1 MATKLEIS
9 ELDFDGIKS
18 NLKTF
23 LSQQNEF
30 TDYDFEG
37 SGMSVLLDV
46 LAYNTHYLGY
56 NANMLANEMYL
67 DSADLR
73 SSVVSLAKQV
83 GYTPT
88 SCTSSTA
95 TLTVLVNDASGASL
109 TMSRGTKFST
119 TVDGQ
124 SYSFVNN
131 ADVSI
136 TPVSGVYQ
144 FNNLT
149 VYEGSYL
156 NYKYTANTSD
166 IDQRFIIPNDSVDT
180 TTLTVK
186 VQESSSDATT
196 NTYTLADGITE
207 LNSTS
212 KVYFLQEVEGGRFEV
227 YFGDGVLGKTIAD
240 GNIVILDYINTNRD
254 APNGATT
261 FTLSGTIGGF
271 SSATITTSSNASG
284 GTGLESIASIKY
296 NAPRDYTAQDRAVTA
311 EDYKTLVKSLYA
323 NAQAVQVYG
332 GEDAETPD
340 YGKVYISIKA
350 KSGSNLTTAT
360 KESIVQSL
368 KQYAVASVTP
378 VIIDPETTFI
388 TLVVNFKYNSGTTTK
403 DVSTLQ
409 TNVLTKIASYN
420 NDTLEDFAGMF
431 RYSKLTEAVNA
442 ADTSILSNITTVK
455 MYKYFTPTLNSGLK
469 YTLNYNNALYNP
481 HSGHNM
487 SGGGIVSSTGFKIN
501 DDSSLNEHFLDDD
514 GAGILRVYYLSGTTR
529 VYTDTTYGTVD
540 YATGVVVLTSAHLTS
555 ISNVDGATSTQ
566 VRVFVVPNSNDV
578 VPVRNQVLSIDTSN
592 STITGEVDG
601 IESGSSQAGTTYTTS
616 TSYSS
621 GSSGSSSTY

>member
-144 FNNLT
+144 FDNLT

-196 NTYTLADGITE
+196 NTYTLATGITG
-207 LNSTS
+207 LDSTS

-227 YFGDGVLGKTIAD
+227 YFGDGVTGKSIAD
-240 GNIVILDYINTNRD
+240 GNIVILDYINGNRD

-271 SSATITTSSNASG
+271 SSATITTVSNASG
-284 GTGLESIASIKY
+284 GTGLESISSIKY
-296 NAPRDYTAQDRAVTA
+296 NAPRDYSAQDRAVTA
-311 EDYKTLVKSLYA
+311 EDYKTLVKGLYA

-332 GEDAETPD
+332 GEDAATPD

-368 KQYAVASVTP
+368 KSYAVASVTP

-388 TLVVNFKYNSGTTTK
+388 TLVVNFKYNSGITTK

-420 NDTLEDFAGMF
+420 NNTLEDFAGMF
-431 RYSKLTEAVNA
+431 RYSKLIEDINN
-442 ADTSILSNITTVK
+442 ADTSILSNITTVR
-455 MYKYFTPTLNSGLK
+455 MYKYFTPTLNSGIK

-481 HSGHNM
+481 HSGHNS
-487 SGGGIVSSTGFKIN
+487 SGGGVISSSGFKVN
-501 DDSSLNEHFLDDD
+501 NDSSLNEHFLDDD
-514 GAGILRVYYLSGTTR
+514 GAGNLRLYYLSGTTR
-529 VYTDTTYGTVD
+529 VYTDSTYGTVD
-540 YATGVVVLTSAHLTS
+540 YATGEVVLTSAHITS

-566 VRVFVVPNSNDV
+566 VRVFATPSSNDV

-601 IESGSSQAGTTYTTS
+601 IESGSSQAGTTYTTTS
-616 TSYSS
+616 SYS
-621 GSSGSSSTY
+621 

>member
-9 ELDFDGIKS
+9 ELDFDGIKA

-37 SGMSVLLDV
+37 SGMSTLLDV

-95 TLTVLVNDASGASL
+95 TIDVLVSPASGASL

-136 TPVSGVYQ
+136 TPTDGVYK
-144 FNNLT
+144 FSNLKIH
-149 VYEGSYL
+149 EGSYL
-156 NYKYTANTSD
+156 NYKYTVSTSD

-186 VQESSSDATT
+186 IQESSSDATT
-196 NTYTLADGITE
+196 NTYTLASGITG
-207 LNSTS
+207 LDSTS
-212 KVYFLQEVEGGRFEV
+212 KVYFLQEVEGGRFEI
-227 YFGDGVLGKTIAD
+227 YFGDGVLGKAVAD

-254 APNGATT
+254 APNGATS
-261 FTLSGTIGGF
+261 FTLSGTVGGF
-271 SSATITTSSNASG
+271 SNATITTISNAAG

-296 NAPRDYTAQDRAVTA
+296 NAPRDYSAQDRAVTA

-350 KSGSNLTTAT
+350 KSGSNLTEAT
-360 KESIVQSL
+360 KASLVTSL
-368 KQYAVASVTP
+368 KSYAVASVTP
-378 VIIDPETTFI
+378 VIIDPETTYI
-388 TLVVNFKYNSGTTTK
+388 TLVINFKYDSGKTTK
-403 DVSTLQ
+403 DVTTLQ
-409 TNVLTKIASYN
+409 TNVLTKVASYN
-420 NDTLEDFAGMF
+420 NDTLED
-431 RYSKLTEAVNA
+431 
-442 ADTSILSNITTVK
+442 LSLI
-455 MYKYFTPTLNSGLK
+455 
-469 YTLNYNNALYNP
+469 
-481 HSGHNM
+481 H
-487 SGGGIVSSTGFKIN
+487 I
-501 DDSSLNEHFLDDD
+501 
-514 GAGILRVYYLSGTTR
+514 
-529 VYTDTTYGTVD
+529 
-540 YATGVVVLTSAHLTS
+540 
-555 ISNVDGATSTQ
+555 
-566 VRVFVVPNSNDV
+566 
-578 VPVRNQVLSIDTSN
+578 
-592 STITGEVDG
+592 
-601 IESGSSQAGTTYTTS
+601 
-616 TSYSS
+616 
-621 GSSGSSSTY
+621 

>member
-37 SGMSVLLDV
+37 SGMSVLLDT
-46 LAYNTHYLGY
+46 LAYNTHYLAY

-95 TLTVLVNDASGASL
+95 TINVLMNDATGASL
-109 TMSRGTKFST
+109 TMSRGTKFTT

-131 ADVSI
+131 SDVSI
-136 TPVSGVYQ
+136 NPVNSVYQ
-144 FNNLT
+144 FNNLV

-186 VQESSSDATT
+186 VQESSSDSTT
-196 NTYTLADGITE
+196 KTWTLASGITGIDNE
-207 LNSTS
+207 SE
-212 KVYFLQEVEGGRFEV
+212 VYFLQEVEGGRFEV
-227 YFGDGVLGKTIAD
+227 YFGDGVMGKAIAD
-240 GNIVILDYINTNRD
+240 GNIVIFDYINSNRD
-254 APNGATT
+254 APNGASS

-271 SSATITTSSNASG
+271 TSATVTTISNAAG
-284 GTGLESIASIKY
+284 GTGLESITSIKY
-296 NAPRDYTAQDRAVTA
+296 NAPRDYSAQDRAVTA

-323 NAQAVQVYG
+323 NAQSVQVYG
-332 GEDAETPD
+332 GEDAAVPD

-350 KSGSNLTTAT
+350 KSGSNLTVAT

-368 KQYAVASVTP
+368 KKYAVASVTP
-378 VIIDPETTFI
+378 VIIDPETTYI
-388 TLVVNFKYNSGTTTK
+388 TLVVNFKYDSGKTTK
-403 DVSTLQ
+403 DVTTLQ
-409 TNVLTKIASYN
+409 TNVLNAIASYN
-420 NDTLEDFAGMF
+420 NNTLEDFAGMF
-431 RYSKLTEAVNA
+431 RYSQVLQNINE
-442 ADTSILSNITTVK
+442 ADTSVLSNITTVK
-455 MYKYFTPTLNSGLK
+455 MYKYVTPTLSSALK
-469 YTLNYNNALYNP
+469 YTLSFNNALYNP
-481 HSGHNM
+481 HSGHN
-487 SGGGIVSSTGFKIN
+487 STGGGIVSSSGFKI
-501 DDSSLNEHFLDDD
+501 DGDTTNEHFLDDN
-514 GAGILRVYYLSGTTR
+514 GAGVLRVYYLNGATR
-529 VYTDTTYGTVD
+529 VYTDSTYGTVD
-540 YATGVVVLTSAHLTS
+540 YATGEVILTSANITS

-566 VRVFVVPNSNDV
+566 IRVFVIPSSNDI

-601 IESGSSQAGTTYTTS
+601 IVSGSSQAGTSYTTTS
-616 TSYSS
+616 SYSG
-621 GSSGSSSTY
+621 GSSY

>member
-37 SGMSVLLDV
+37 SGMSTLLDV

-88 SCTSSTA
+88 SSTSSTA
-95 TLTVLVNDASGASL
+95 TLTVLVNDATGASL

-131 ADVSI
+131 TDVSI

-144 FNNLT
+144 FDNLT

-180 TTLTVK
+180 STLTVK

-196 NTYTLADGITE
+196 NTYALANGITGIDD
-207 LNSTS
+207 SS

-227 YFGDGVLGKTIAD
+227 YFGDGVTGKAIED
-240 GNIVILDYINTNRD
+240 GNIVILDYINCNRD
-254 APNGATT
+254 APNGATS

-284 GTGLESIASIKY
+284 GTGLESISSIKY
-296 NAPRDYTAQDRAVTA
+296 NAPRDYSAQDRAVTA
-311 EDYKTLVKSLYA
+311 EDYKTLVKGLYA

-332 GEDAETPD
+332 GEDAAVPD

-350 KSGSNLTTAT
+350 KSGSNLTVAT
-360 KESIVQSL
+360 KESIVTSL
-368 KQYAVASVTP
+368 KSYAVASVTP

-388 TLVVNFKYNSGTTTK
+388 TLVVNFKYNSGITTK
-403 DVSTLQ
+403 DVTTLQ
-409 TNVLTKIASYN
+409 TNVLTKITSYN
-420 NDTLEDFAGMF
+420 NDELEDFAGMF
-431 RYSKLTEAVNA
+431 RYSKLTEAVND

-455 MYKYFTPTLNSGLK
+455 MYKYITPTLNTGLK
-469 YTLNYNNALYNP
+469 YTLSFNNALYNP
-481 HSGHNM
+481 HSGHN
-487 SGGGIVSSTGFKIN
+487 STGGGIISSTGFKVNN
-501 DDSSLNEHFLDDD
+501 DDSLNEHFLDDN
-514 GAGILRVYYLSGTTR
+514 GAGVLRLYYLSGTAR
-529 VYTDTTYGTVD
+529 VYTDSTYGTID
-540 YATGVVVLTSAHLTS
+540 YATGEVILTSAHITS
-555 ISNVDGATSTQ
+555 ISNIDGATSTQ
-566 VRVFVVPNSNDV
+566 IRVFATPSSNDI
-578 VPVRNQVLSIDTSN
+578 VPVRNQVLSIDTAN
-592 STITGEVDG
+592 STITGEVDT
-601 IESGSSQAGTTYTTS
+601 IISGGSQAGTTYTTTS
-616 TSYSS
+616 SYS
-621 GSSGSSSTY
+621 

>member
-9 ELDFDGIKS
+9 ELDFDGIKA

-37 SGMSVLLDV
+37 SGMSTLLDV

-95 TLTVLVNDASGASL
+95 TIDVLVSPASGASL

-136 TPVSGVYQ
+136 TPTDGVYK
-144 FNNLT
+144 FSNLKIH
-149 VYEGSYL
+149 EGSYL
-156 NYKYTANTSD
+156 NYKYTVSTSD

-186 VQESSSDATT
+186 IQESSSDATT
-196 NTYTLADGITE
+196 NTYTLASGITG
-207 LNSTS
+207 LDSTS

-227 YFGDGVLGKTIAD
+227 YFGDGVLGKAVAD

-254 APNGATT
+254 APNGATS
-261 FTLSGTIGGF
+261 FTLSGTVGGF
-271 SSATITTSSNASG
+271 SSATITTISNAAG

-296 NAPRDYTAQDRAVTA
+296 NAPRDYSAQDRAVTA

-350 KSGSNLTTAT
+350 KSGSNLTVAT
-360 KESIVQSL
+360 KESLVTSL
-368 KQYAVASVTP
+368 KSYAVASVTP
-378 VIIDPETTFI
+378 VIIDPETTYI
-388 TLVVNFKYNSGTTTK
+388 TLVVNFKYDSGKTTK
-403 DVSTLQ
+403 DVTTLQ
-409 TNVLTKIASYN
+409 TNVLTKVASYN
-420 NDTLEDFAGMF
+420 NDELEDFAGMF

-469 YTLNYNNALYNP
+469 YTLSFNNALYNP
-481 HSGHNM
+481 HSGHNA
-487 SGGGIVSSTGFKIN
+487 SGGGIISSSGFKIN
-501 DDSSLNEHFLDDD
+501 NDSSTNEHFLDDD
-514 GAGILRVYYLSGTTR
+514 GAGVVRAYYLSGTTR

-540 YATGVVVLTSAHLTS
+540 YATGEVILTSAHITS

-566 VRVFVVPNSNDV
+566 VRVFVIPSSNDI

-592 STITGEVDG
+592 SSITGEVDG
-601 IESGSSQAGTTYTTS
+601 IVSGSSQAGTSYTTS
-616 TSYSS
+616 SSYS
-621 GSSGSSSTY
+621 

>member
-37 SGMSVLLDV
+37 SGMSVLLDT
-46 LAYNTHYLGY
+46 LAYNTHYLAY

-95 TLTVLVNDASGASL
+95 TIDVLVNGASGATL
-109 TMSRGTKFST
+109 TMSRGTKFTT

-136 TPVSGVYQ
+136 PPAAGVYK
-144 FNNLT
+144 FSNLV

-186 VQESSSDATT
+186 VQESSSDSTT
-196 NTYTLADGITE
+196 RTYTLATGITGIDH
-207 LNSTS
+207 TS
-212 KVYFLQEVEGGRFEV
+212 EVYFLQEVEGGRFEV
-227 YFGDGVLGKTIAD
+227 YFGDGVMGKAIAD
-240 GNIVILDYINTNRD
+240 GNIVIFDYINSNRD
-254 APNGATT
+254 APNGASS

-271 SSATITTSSNASG
+271 TSATVTTISNAAG
-284 GTGLESIASIKY
+284 GTGLESITSIKY
-296 NAPRDYTAQDRAVTA
+296 NAPRDYSAQDRAVTA
-311 EDYKTLVKSLYA
+311 EDYKTLVKSIYA

-332 GEDAETPD
+332 GEDAAVPD

-350 KSGSNLTTAT
+350 KSGSNLTVVT
-360 KESIVQSL
+360 KESIIQSL
-368 KQYAVASVTP
+368 KKYAVASVTP
-378 VIIDPETTFI
+378 VIIDPETTYI
-388 TLVVNFKYNSGTTTK
+388 TLVVNFKYDSGKTTK
-403 DVSTLQ
+403 DVTTLQ
-409 TNVLTKIASYN
+409 TNVLNAIASYN
-420 NDTLEDFAGMF
+420 NNTLEDFAGMF
-431 RYSKLTEAVNA
+431 RYSQLLQDINE
-442 ADTSILSNITTVK
+442 ADTSVLSNITTVK
-455 MYKYFTPTLNSGLK
+455 MYKYVTPTLSSALK
-469 YTLNYNNALYNP
+469 YTVSFNNALYNP
-481 HSGHNM
+481 HSGHN
-487 SGGGIVSSTGFKIN
+487 STGGGIVSSTGFKI
-501 DDSSLNEHFLDDD
+501 DGDTTNEHFLDDD
-514 GAGILRVYYLSGTTR
+514 GAGVLRVYYLNGATR
-529 VYTDTTYGTVD
+529 VYTDSTYGTVD
-540 YATGVVVLTSAHLTS
+540 YATGEVILTSANITS

-566 VRVFVVPNSNDV
+566 IRVFVIPSSNDI

-601 IESGSSQAGTTYTTS
+601 IVSGSSQAGTSYTTTS
-616 TSYSS
+616 SYSG
-621 GSSGSSSTY
+621 GSSY

>member
-9 ELDFDGIKS
+9 ELDFDGIKA

-37 SGMSVLLDV
+37 SGMSVLLDT
-46 LAYNTHYLGY
+46 LAYNTHYLAY

-73 SSVVSLAKQV
+73 ASVVSLAKQV

-95 TLTVLVNDASGASL
+95 TIDVLVSPASGASL
-109 TMSRGTKFST
+109 TMSRGTKFTT

-136 TPVSGVYQ
+136 TPTDGVYK
-144 FNNLT
+144 FSNLV

-156 NYKYTANTSD
+156 NYKYTVSTSD

-186 VQESSSDATT
+186 IQESSSDATT
-196 NTYTLADGITE
+196 NTYTLASGITG
-207 LNSTS
+207 LDSTS

-227 YFGDGVLGKTIAD
+227 YFGDGVLGKAVAD

-254 APNGATT
+254 APNGATS
-261 FTLSGTIGGF
+261 FTLSGTVGGF
-271 SSATITTSSNASG
+271 SSATVTTISNASG
-284 GTGLESIASIKY
+284 GTGLESISSIKY
-296 NAPRDYTAQDRAVTA
+296 NAPRDYSAQDRAVTA
-311 EDYKTLVKSLYA
+311 EDYKTLVKGLYA
-323 NAQAVQVYG
+323 NAQSVQVYG
-332 GEDAETPD
+332 GEDAATPD

-350 KSGSNLTTAT
+350 KSGSNLTVAT
-360 KESIVQSL
+360 KESIVTSL
-368 KQYAVASVTP
+368 KTYAVASVTP
-378 VIIDPETTFI
+378 VIIDPETTYI
-388 TLVVNFKYNSGTTTK
+388 TLVVNFKYNSGKTTK
-403 DVSTLQ
+403 DVTTLQ

-431 RYSKLTEAVNA
+431 RYSKLIEAVND

-455 MYKYFTPTLNSGLK
+455 MYKYSTPTLNSALK
-469 YTLNYNNALYNP
+469 YTLSFNNALYNP
-481 HSGHNM
+481 HSGHN
-487 SGGGIVSSTGFKIN
+487 STGGGIISSTGFKI
-501 DDSSLNEHFLDDD
+501 DGDTTNEHFIDDN
-514 GAGILRVYYLSGTTR
+514 GAGVLRVYYLSGTTR
-529 VYTDTTYGTVD
+529 VYTDSTYGTVD
-540 YATGVVVLTSAHLTS
+540 YATGEVILTSAKLTS

-566 VRVFVVPNSNDV
+566 VRVFAIPSSNDI

-592 STITGEVDG
+592 SSITGEVDG
-601 IESGSSQAGTTYTTS
+601 IESGGSQAGTTYTTS
-616 TSYSS
+616 SSYS
-621 GSSGSSSTY
+621 

>member
-95 TLTVLVNDASGASL
+95 TIDVLVNDASGASL
-109 TMSRGTKFST
+109 TMSRGTKFTT

-131 ADVSI
+131 SDASI
-136 TPVSGVYQ
+136 TPTDGVYK
-144 FNNLT
+144 FSNLT
-149 VYEGSYL
+149 IYEGSYL
-156 NYKYTANTSD
+156 NYKYTASTSD

-186 VQESSSDATT
+186 IQESSSDATT
-196 NTYTLADGITE
+196 NTYTLATGITG
-207 LNSTS
+207 LDSTS

-227 YFGDGVLGKTIAD
+227 YFGDGVTGKAIED
-240 GNIVILDYINTNRD
+240 GNIVILDYINGNRD

-261 FTLSGTIGGF
+261 FSLSGTIGGF
-271 SSATITTSSNASG
+271 SSATITTVSNASG
-284 GTGLESIASIKY
+284 GTGLESITSIKY
-296 NAPRDYTAQDRAVTA
+296 NAPRDYSAQDRAVTA

-360 KESIVQSL
+360 KESLVQSL

-378 VIIDPETTFI
+378 VIIDPETTYI
-388 TLVVNFKYNSGTTTK
+388 TLVVSFKYNSNLTTK

-409 TNVLTKIASYN
+409 TNVLTKVASYN

-431 RYSKLTEAVNA
+431 RYSKLIEAVND

-455 MYKYFTPTLNSGLK
+455 MYKYFTPTLNSGIK
-469 YTLNYNNALYNP
+469 YTLSYNNALYNP
-481 HSGHNM
+481 HSGHNS
-487 SGGGIVSSTGFKIN
+487 SGGGVISSSGFKVN
-501 DDSSLNEHFLDDD
+501 NDSSANEHFLDDD
-514 GAGILRVYYLSGTTR
+514 GAGNLRLYYLSDTTR
-529 VYTDTTYGTVD
+529 VYTDTTYGTVN
-540 YATGVVVLTSAHLTS
+540 YTTGEVVLTSAHITS

-566 VRVFVVPNSNDV
+566 IRVFATPSSNDI

-601 IESGSSQAGTTYTTS
+601 IESGSSQAGTSYTTS
-616 TSYSS
+616 SSYS
-621 GSSGSSSTY
+621 

>member
-37 SGMSVLLDV
+37 SGMSVLLDT
-46 LAYNTHYLGY
+46 LAYNTHYLAY

-95 TLTVLVNDASGASL
+95 TINVLMNDATGASL
-109 TMSRGTKFST
+109 TMSRGTKFTT

-136 TPVSGVYQ
+136 SPASGVYQ
-144 FNNLT
+144 FSNLVIT
-149 VYEGSYL
+149 EGSYL
-156 NYKYTANTSD
+156 NFKYTANTSD
-166 IDQRFIIPNDSVDT
+166 TDQRFIIPNDNVDT

-186 VQESSSDATT
+186 VQESSSDSTT
-196 NTYTLADGITE
+196 KTYKLADGITGVDDSSE
-207 LNSTS
+207 
-212 KVYFLQEVEGGRFEV
+212 VYFLQEVEGGRFEV
-227 YFGDGVLGKTIAD
+227 FFGDGVIGKAIAD
-240 GNIVILDYINTNRD
+240 GNIVIFDYINTNRD
-254 APNGATT
+254 APNGATS

-271 SSATITTSSNASG
+271 TSATVTTVSNASG
-284 GTGLESIASIKY
+284 GTGLESINSIKF
-296 NAPRDYTAQDRAVTA
+296 NAPRDYSAQDRAVTS

-323 NAQAVQVYG
+323 NAQSVQVYG
-332 GEDAETPD
+332 GEDAAVPD

-350 KSGSNLTTAT
+350 KSGSNLTVAT
-360 KESIVQSL
+360 KESLVSSL
-368 KQYAVASVTP
+368 KSYAVASVTP

-388 TLVVNFKYNSGTTTK
+388 TLTVNFRYNSGATTK

-409 TNVLTKIASYN
+409 TNVLTKIIDYN
-420 NDTLEDFAGMF
+420 NNTLNDFAGMF
-431 RYSKLTEAVNA
+431 RYSQILEDINN

-455 MYKYFTPTLNSGLK
+455 MYKLITPTLSSALK
-469 YTLNYNNALYNP
+469 YTLSFNNALYNP

-487 SGGGIVSSTGFKIN
+487 TGGGIISSTGFKIN
-501 DDSSLNEHFLDDD
+501 DDDSTNEHFLDDN
-514 GAGILRVYYLSGTTR
+514 GSGILRVYYLSGTAR
-529 VYTDTTYGTVD
+529 VYTDSTYGTVD
-540 YATGVVVLTSAHLTS
+540 YATGEAILTSANITS
-555 ISNVDGATSTQ
+555 ISNVDGATSTTI
-566 VRVFVVPNSNDV
+566 RVFATPSSNDV
-578 VPVRNQVLSIDTSN
+578 VPVRNQVLSIDTAN

-601 IESGSSQAGTTYTTS
+601 IISGSSAAGTTYTTTS
-616 TSYSS
+616 SYSS
-621 GSSGSSSTY
+621 GGSTY